1 MNFFFYYLEI
11 FKLFNIYILNLMV
24 NKLKKMVD
32 WIFLKKNI
40 YNMFRNIQDMYDRN
54 YVYVYDDLK

>member
-1 MNFFFYYLEI
+1 MKRKWLIGFF
-11 FKLFNIYILNLMV
+11 
-24 NKLKKMVD
+24 KK
-32 WIFLKKNI
+32 INI